1 MSDGSEVM
9 RLAVL
14 IDADNVSPSSAGDL
28 MEKVCALGEPM
39 ARRAYGMVSCFAN
52 SAGWQNAQREYGIVA
67 RPLVSNISGK
77 NAADIAL
84 VIDAME
90 FLYKSPCD
98 GIVIVSSDSDFTALA
113 TKIREGGK
121 VAYGFGGEKT
131 PASFRSACTKFFLLP
146 QAPGAAKKGAPAG
159 TAKNVREVI
168 CPRCGG
174 KLATSRTKSRKVCRT
189 CQTCGGVAVKI
200 DALKG
205 VFAEEGLAELL
216 RCAKL
221 HEQAG
226 CVCPECGM
234 SMSLIRVAAG
244 NKTVEVDI
252 CGKCSTIW
260 YDKEEFEALVPTDGV
275 LNPAVSAGKAF
286 RRELTLAVAADLR
299 SGRRSARDM
308 SELKNLLKTAYFA
321 PMPDIGPVIDALRCQ
336 QVLRI
341 DKATGKVTIVR

>member
-1 MSDGSEVM
+1 MNDGAEIK

-14 IDADNVSPSSAGDL
+14 IDADNVSPTSAGDL
-28 MEKVCALGEPM
+28 MEKVCSLGEPM

-52 SAGWQNAQREYGIVA
+52 SAGWQKAQREYGIVA

-146 QAPGAAKKGAPAG
+146 QAAGAPKKGTPAG
-159 TAKNVREVI
+159 AAKNVREVI

-174 KLATSRTKSRKVCRT
+174 KLTTSRTKSRKVCRT
-189 CQTCGGVAVKI
+189 CQVCGGVAVKI
-200 DALKG
+200 DTLKG
-205 VFAEEGLAELL
+205 VFAEEGLSELM
-216 RCAKL
+216 RRAKM

-226 CVCPECGM
+226 CVCPECGT

-244 NKTVEVDI
+244 DKTIEVDI

-260 YDKEEFEALVPTDGV
+260 YDKEEFEALVPSDGV
-275 LNPAVSAGKAF
+275 LNPTVSAGKAF
-286 RRELTLAVAADLR
+286 RRELALAIAADLR
-299 SGRRSARDM
+299 SGRRTVHHM
-308 SELKNLLKTAYFA
+308 GELKNLLKTAYFA
-321 PMPDIGPVIDALRCQ
+321 PMPDVGPVIDVLRSQ
-336 QVLRI
+336 QVLQI
-341 DKATGKVTIVR
+341 DKTNGKVTVLK

>member
-1 MSDGSEVM
+1 MNDGPEVM

-52 SAGWQNAQREYGIVA
+52 SAGWQKAQREYGIVA

-146 QAPGAAKKGAPAG
+146 QVAGA
-159 TAKNVREVI
+159 AKNVREVV

-216 RCAKL
+216 RRAKL

-226 CVCPECGM
+226 CVCPECGT

-244 NKTVEVDI
+244 NKTIEVDI

-286 RRELTLAVAADLR
+286 RRELALAVAADLR
-299 SGRRSARDM
+299 AGRRSA
-308 SELKNLLKTAYFA
+308 K
-321 PMPDIGPVIDALRCQ
+321 ALRQ
-336 QVLRI
+336 LPRRRPHDVHRPHRQRDEEV
-341 DKATGKVTIVR
+341 KAKF

>member
-1 MSDGSEVM
+1 MAMQSEQK
-9 RLAVL
+9 LAVL
-14 IDADNVSPSSAGDL
+14 IDADNAAAKTLKPIMDEVAKYGVPTI
-28 MEKVCALGEPM
+28 KH
-39 ARRAYGMVSCFAN
+39 AYGDWAKLG
-52 SAGWQNAQREYGIVA
+52 GWKDALLEIGAVPVQQYAYTT
-67 RPLVSNISGK
+67 GK
-77 NAADIAL
+77 NATDSALIIEAMDILHADN
-84 VIDAME
+84 V
-90 FLYKSPCD
+90 D
-98 GIVIVSSDSDFTALA
+98 GFVIVSSDSDFTALA

-121 VAYGFGGEKT
+121 VAYGFGGGKT

-146 QAPGAAKKGAPAG
+146 QAAGAPKSAPAG
-159 TAKNVREVI
+159 TAKKAREAI

-321 PMPDIGPVIDALRCQ
+321 PMPDIGPIIDVLRSQ
-336 QVLRI
+336 QVLQI
-341 DKATGKVTIVR
+341 DKVSGKVTIVR

>member
-1 MSDGSEVM
+1 MSDGPEVM

-14 IDADNVSPSSAGDL
+14 IDADNVCPSLAGNL
-28 MEKVCALGEPM
+28 MGKVCSLGEPI

-52 SAGWQNAQREYGIVA
+52 SAGWQKAQREYGIVA

-131 PASFRSACTKFFLLP
+131 PASFRSACTKFFLLS
-146 QAPGAAKKGAPAG
+146 QAAGAPAG
-159 TAKNVREVI
+159 AAKNVREVI

-189 CQTCGGVAVKI
+189 CQACGGVAVKI

-205 VFAEEGLAELL
+205 VFAEEGLAEL
-216 RCAKL
+216 RRRAKM

-226 CVCPECGM
+226 CVCPECGT

-244 NKTVEVDI
+244 DKTIEVDI

-260 YDKEEFEALVPTDGV
+260 YDKEEFEALVPSDGV
-275 LNPAVSAGKAF
+275 LNPTVSAGKAF
-286 RRELTLAVAADLR
+286 RRELALAVAADLR
-299 SGRRSARDM
+299 SGRRTVHHM
-308 SELKNLLKTAYFA
+308 GELKNLLKTAYYA
-321 PMPDIGPVIDALRCQ
+321 PMPDVGPVIDVLRSQ
-336 QVLRI
+336 QVLQI
-341 DKATGKVTIVR
+341 DKANGKVTILK

>member
-1 MSDGSEVM
+1 
-9 RLAVL
+9 
-14 IDADNVSPSSAGDL
+14 
-28 MEKVCALGEPM
+28 M

-52 SAGWQNAQREYGIVA
+52 SAGWQKAQREYGIVA

-146 QAPGAAKKGAPAG
+146 QVAGAAKSAPAG
-159 TAKNVREVI
+159 AAKNVREVI

-216 RCAKL
+216 RRAKL

-226 CVCPECGM
+226 CVCPECGT

-244 NKTVEVDI
+244 NKTIEVDI

-286 RRELTLAVAADLR
+286 RRELALAVAADLR
-299 SGRRSARDM
+299 SGRRTVHHM
-308 SELKNLLKTAYFA
+308 GELKNLLKSVYFV
-321 PMPDIGPVIDALRCQ
+321 PMPDIGPIIDGLRSQ
-336 QVLRI
+336 QVLQI
-341 DKATGKVTIVR
+341 DKATGKVTIAR

>member
-1 MSDGSEVM
+1 MIDGREVM

-14 IDADNVSPSSAGDL
+14 IDADNVSPLSAGDL
-28 MEKVCALGEPM
+28 MEKVCSLGEPI

-52 SAGWQNAQREYGIVA
+52 SAGWQKAQREYGIVA

-146 QAPGAAKKGAPAG
+146 QVQGAQKSAAAGPAKSAQEPA
-159 TAKNVREVI
+159 

-189 CQTCGGVAVKI
+189 CQACGGVAVKI

-205 VFAEEGLAELL
+205 VFAEEGLAEL
-216 RCAKL
+216 RRRAKM

-226 CVCPECGM
+226 CVCPECGT

-244 NKTVEVDI
+244 DKTIEVDI

-260 YDKEEFEALVPTDGV
+260 YDKEEFEALVPSDGV
-275 LNPAVSAGKAF
+275 LNPTVSAGKAF
-286 RRELTLAVAADLR
+286 RRELALAVAADLR
-299 SGRRSARDM
+299 SGRRTVHHM
-308 SELKNLLKTAYFA
+308 GELKNLLKTAYYA
-321 PMPDIGPVIDALRCQ
+321 PMPDVGPVIDVLRSQ
-336 QVLRI
+336 QVLQI
-341 DKATGKVTIVR
+341 DKANGKVTILK